1 MIKHGKT
8 ANKMSTEGVLSPS
21 IFAVPQT
28 IMRYTIS
35 ITDNISDTFI
45 YDEVLAV
52 LENAEEQDEIIF
64 NIASY
69 GGHVSSLLS
78 LRAGIMATRATVT
91 GKLISHACSAAGML
105 LLSCHNKVVYP
116 NTTFHAHTCSYG
128 AFGKSDDIKTQVD
141 FETKQIRKLVHDV
154 YSGFLDVETEIP
166 LLLNGKEF
174 YFDADQTVERLQK
187 YEALKQQQLQAEQP
201 PESLADVDLSQ
212 FSLED
217 LQEEL
222 EDMNEDRKVLQAEIK
237 KRTAGKAANKSK

>member
-116 NTTFHAHTCSYG
+116 NTTFHAHTCTYG
-128 AFGKSDDIKTQVD
+128 AYGKSDDIKTQVD
-141 FETKQIRKLVHDV
+141 FETNQIRKLVYDV
-154 YSGFLDVETEIP
+154 YSGFLDAETEIP

-174 YFDADQTVERLQK
+174 YFDADETISRLQR
-187 YEALKQQQLQAEQP
+187 YESLKQQQLQAEQL

-237 KRTAGKAANKSK
+237 KRKGGK

>member
-21 IFAVPQT
+21 IFAVAQT
-28 IMRYTIS
+28 TMRYTIS

-141 FETKQIRKLVHDV
+141 FETNQIRKLVYDV
-154 YSGFLDVETEIP
+154 YSGFLDAETEIP

-174 YFDADQTVERLQK
+174 YFDADQTIERLQK
-187 YEALKQQQLQAEQP
+187 YEQHKQQQLQAGQP

-237 KRTAGKAANKSK
+237 KRKQKTNI